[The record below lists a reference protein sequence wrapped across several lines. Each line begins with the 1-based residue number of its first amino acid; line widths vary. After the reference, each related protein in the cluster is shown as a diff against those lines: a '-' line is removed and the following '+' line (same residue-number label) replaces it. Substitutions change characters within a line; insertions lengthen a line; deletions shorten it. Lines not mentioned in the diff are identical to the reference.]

1 MTELIFSRS
10 RSERRPIAKKSGWRR
25 FLLSLLDERI
35 GWSGVLLTVGAVG
48 LGFLLVFSLVRVRSE
63 AVHYA
68 KEMSVLSERVRSL
81 EMETEDLSVQW
92 QVMRSPERLEK
103 LAPSLNLAAPK
114 PEQVVVIGETR

>member
-10 RSERRPIAKKSGWRR
+10 RSERRPIAKKAGWRR